1 MKLCGS
7 AQRLPSGATESGITL
22 GPMSTTEALA
32 YSDDPQLV
40 RAAVEVVIPVFNE
53 ETDLEPNVRLLRRYL
68 DTRFPLATVVTIAD
82 NASTDGTWVIAERLS
97 QSLPGVRAVHLD
109 EKGRGR
115 AIKHVWRESDALVV
129 AYMDVDLSTGL
140 DALLPLVAPLLSG
153 HAEMAIGTRLAP
165 GARVERGHKRAFI
178 SRSYNLLLHASLG
191 SSFSDAQCGF
201 KAVRTDVAKSVL
213 PLVEDNAWFFDT
225 EMLMIADH
233 SGLRIHEVAVDWTDD
248 PDSRVKII
256 RTAVDD
262 LRGVLRLMR
271 AGIRR
276 RRRVA
281 FSRYRPGPVSAL
293 SGQMADGVVR

>member
-1 MKLCGS
+1 
-7 AQRLPSGATESGITL
+7 
-22 GPMSTTEALA
+22 MSTTEALA
-32 YSDDPQLV
+32 HSDEPHLV
-40 RAAVEVVIPVFNE
+40 PAAVEVVIPVFNE
-53 ETDLEPNVRLLRRYL
+53 EVDLEPNVRLLRRYL

-82 NASTDGTWVIAERLS
+82 NASTDGTWVIAQRLS

-115 AIKHVWRESDALVV
+115 AIKQVWQESDALVV

-153 HAEMAIGTRLAP
+153 HAEIAVGTRLAS
-165 GARVERGHKRAFI
+165 GARVERGRKRAFI
-178 SRSYNLLLHASLG
+178 SRCYNLILHASLA

-213 PLVEDNAWFFDT
+213 PLVEDNGWFFDT
-225 EMLMIADH
+225 EMLMIADY

-248 PDSRVKII
+248 PDSRVDIVH
-256 RTAVDD
+256 TAVDD
-262 LRGVLRLMR
+262 LLGVLRLMR
-271 AGIRR
+271 KGTRR

-281 FSRYRPGPVSAL
+281 FSGYRPSPVSAL
-293 SGQMADGVVR
+293 TSQTADGAVR